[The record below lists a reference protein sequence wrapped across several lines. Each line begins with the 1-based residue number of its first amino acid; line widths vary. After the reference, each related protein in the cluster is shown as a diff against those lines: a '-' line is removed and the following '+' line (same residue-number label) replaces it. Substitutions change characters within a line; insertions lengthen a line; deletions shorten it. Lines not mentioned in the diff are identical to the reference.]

1 MAILVKKG
9 PIFPCFA
16 QKRKKL
22 HSSQLR
28 YGGTIVTHCEYMCYR
43 PHSIGFG
50 SLDATMDGVNIRM
63 AVYGSRCGGLIRRAT
78 ESQKWGR
85 QN

>member
-1 MAILVKKG
+1 MAIGVKKC

-22 HSSQLR
+22 HSSQRR
-28 YGGTIVTHCEYMCYR
+28 YRGTIVTHCEYKCYR
-43 PHSIGFG
+43 LHCIGFG
-50 SLDATMDGVNIRM
+50 SLDATMDGVIGRRP
-63 AVYGSRCGGLIRRAT
+63 VRGSRCGGLILRAT